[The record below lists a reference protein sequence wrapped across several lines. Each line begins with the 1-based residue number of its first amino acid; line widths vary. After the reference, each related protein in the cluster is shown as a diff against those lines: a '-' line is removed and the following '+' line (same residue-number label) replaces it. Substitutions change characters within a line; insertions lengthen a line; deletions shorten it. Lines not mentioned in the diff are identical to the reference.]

1 MRELPDRPDVLE
13 LPELLDPLDP
23 LVRGGGA
30 ERTGCPCGDG
40 IGGASRVLEP
50 AELVPEELGG
60 GGASLDVD
68 VVRGIA

>member
-1 MRELPDRPDVLE
+1 VREPPERLDVLEVLE
-13 LPELLDPLDP
+13 LPDPLDP

-30 ERTGCPCGDG
+30 ERTGCPCGAG

-50 AELVPEELGG
+50 AEPVDDELGGG
-60 GGASLDVD
+60 GGASLVD